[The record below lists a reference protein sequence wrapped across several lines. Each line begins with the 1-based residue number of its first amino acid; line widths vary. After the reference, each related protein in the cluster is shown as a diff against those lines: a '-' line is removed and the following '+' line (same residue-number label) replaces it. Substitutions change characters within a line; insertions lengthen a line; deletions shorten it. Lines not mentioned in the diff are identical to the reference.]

1 MGDEEKQILIQITDI
16 DGRMHDIDKRVS
28 ILETQVIQNK
38 ITLAGVSTLVTKIYD
53 KLSDHMIQEEKDR
66 VRLLG
71 GIVIAALAASGSL
84 AYLIF
89 EHVLGG

>member
-1 MGDEEKQILIQITDI
+1 MVDEEKQILEQITDI
-16 DGRMHDIDKRVS
+16 DKRIHFIDKRVS

-38 ITLAGVSTLVTKIYD
+38 TTLAGVSELVTKIYD

-66 VRLLG
+66 ARLLG
-71 GIVIAALAASGSL
+71 GILITALAAVGSL

-89 EHVLGG
+89 VHVLGG

>member
-1 MGDEEKQILIQITDI
+1 MTDEEKQILEQITDI
-16 DGRMHDIDKRVS
+16 DKRIHFIDKRVS

-38 ITLAGVSTLVTKIYD
+38 TTLAGVSELVTKIYD

-66 VRLLG
+66 ARLLG
-71 GIVIAALAASGSL
+71 GILITALAAVGSL

-89 EHVLGG
+89 VHVLGG